1 MELLIVLCIPALGAA
16 VSMIAPSRRV
26 AAGTTVLGALVVLLL
41 SLRVAV
47 VTASGTD
54 MVAVKDW
61 VSCDGMGALLLLLT
75 SFVGF
80 TAALFS
86 WGYVA
91 KTSSSD
97 RSEASRRYYSN
108 LNLFLLSLLAV
119 PVLAHIALVWIAV
132 ELTTLLSVFLVSY
145 EDTPEALEAAWK
157 YVMLTCMGA
166 AIALIGILMLYWA
179 MAVSG
184 GGPFTWQGLVT
195 ASSRMPP
202 ALLMTAFLFI
212 LVGFGTKAGLVPL
225 HTWLPDAHS
234 QAPSPVC
241 ALLSGVETSAVLYAI
256 LRLLPVLQGIDGAA
270 ASWCVAFGLISTVAA
285 AFLLI
290 QVKDYKRLF
299 AFSTIEHMGIILV
312 GAGLGGADAQ
322 LGATY
327 QLMNHAIAKS
337 FCFYAAGAA
346 LLISGVRYIPSVRGL
361 IRTSPITGASLI
373 LGGLAISGAPPFA
386 VFFSEISILR
396 AGLRTGHY
404 LVVGLLSLSIVVA
417 FCGIMFHVTRLVFGK
432 PSSESVAVALPRS
445 CVGALALAAIPVLG
459 IGLYVPQWIT
469 DLLGHAA
476 AVLGR

>member
-1 MELLIVLCIPALGAA
+1 MELLIVLCVPALAA
-16 VSMIAPSRRV
+16 VISTVATGRMV
-26 AAGTTVLGALVVLLL
+26 AAATTVIGALVVLLT

-47 VTASGTD
+47 VAGSGTEI
-54 MVAVKDW
+54 VAVKDW
-61 VSCDGMGALLLLLT
+61 MSCDGMSALLLLLT
-75 SFVGF
+75 SFVGL
-80 TAALFS
+80 TAAIFS
-86 WGYVA
+86 WGYLE
-91 KTSSSD
+91 KTPSSG
-97 RSEASRRYYSN
+97 RFGAGRRYYLN
-108 LNLFLLSLLAV
+108 FNLFLLSLLAV
-119 PVLAHIALVWIAV
+119 PIFAHVALVWIAV

-166 AIALIGILMLYWA
+166 ALALMGILMLYWA
-179 MAVSG
+179 MAISG
-184 GGPFTWQGLVT
+184 GGPFTWQGLVA

-212 LVGFGTKAGLVPL
+212 LVGFGTKVGLVPL

-241 ALLSGVETSAVLYAI
+241 ALLSGIETSAVLYAI
-256 LRLLPVLQGIDGAA
+256 LRLLPVFQGISGAA
-270 ASWCVAFGLISTVAA
+270 ASWCVGFGLVSTVVA

-312 GAGLGGADAQ
+312 GAGLGSADAQ

-327 QLMNHAIAKS
+327 QIMSHAITKS

-346 LLISGVRYIPSVRGL
+346 LLISGVRNISSVRGL
-361 IRTSPITGASLI
+361 IRTSPVTGVSLI

-386 VFFSEISILR
+386 VFFGEISILR
-396 AGLRTGHY
+396 AGLRTGHP
-404 LVVGLLSLSIVVA
+404 LVVGLLVVSIVVA
-417 FCGIMFHVTRLVFGK
+417 FCGIMSHITHMVFGN
-432 PSSESVAVALPRS
+432 PSSEAVAVDLPRT

-469 DLLGHAA
+469 DLLGCASA
-476 AVLGR
+476 FFGR